1 MGERA
6 EEGGTERSMGWE
18 REGRGDK
25 ERRKKGVRGGGR
37 ERFGGGVRER
47 DRQGRREGERG
58 D

>member
-37 ERFGGGVRER
+37 ERFGGGC
-47 DRQGRREGERG
+47 
-58 D
+58 